1 MNFDYLLNILEFDES
16 DKKEIK
22 RYSDISLNRDVSR
35 NIKLLTEK
43 DFYESAEKELQTLLS
58 PDEKGL
64 KMLCAMLKAAF
75 ISYEK
80 YLKAGISEQVF
91 IDTMKCF
98 SRFSGEFKKQKGYF
112 GFDRSFWTGRELS
125 LSLFRLGELEYET
138 TVNENGKNVVC
149 MHVPSDCDL
158 SDEKVNFSLISAH
171 AFFEKHYPEYAAAEY
186 RIYTWLLSSA
196 LKQILPQTS
205 KIIKFQERFN
215 ICEENPSDSYKF
227 WVFGDS
233 DQKPEDFAEKT
244 TLQRGIKRYALQGNA
259 MTEATGI
266 LKAFKK

>member
-16 DKKEIK
+16 DREQIK
-22 RYSDISLNRDVSR
+22 RHTDISLNSEVCR

-43 DFYESAEKELQTLLS
+43 NFYDFAEKELQTILY
-58 PDEKGL
+58 PDENGL
-64 KMLCAMLKAAF
+64 KMLCAMLKAAL

-98 SRFSGEFKKQKGYF
+98 TRFTGEFKKQKGCF

-138 TVNENGKNVVC
+138 TVTENGKNVIY

-158 SDEKVNFSLISAH
+158 TDEKVDFSLISART
-171 AFFEKHYPEYAAAEY
+171 FFEKHYPEYAAAEY
-186 RIYTWLLSSA
+186 RIHTWLLSSS
-196 LKQILPQTS
+196 LKAILPKTS

-215 ICEENPSDSYKF
+215 ICEENPSDGYKF

-233 DQKPEDFAEKT
+233 NQKPEDFAEKT
-244 TLQRGIKRYALQGNA
+244 TLQRRLKRYVLEGNA
-259 MTEATGI
+259 MTEAAGI
-266 LKAFKK
+266 LKGF

>member
-1 MNFDYLLNILEFDES
+1 MNLDRLLNVLQFDVV
-16 DKKEIK
+16 DAKEIK
-22 RYSDISLNRDVSR
+22 KYSYIIDDIEVKRR
-35 NIKLLTEK
+35 IKPLVETK
-43 DFYESAEKELQTLLS
+43 SYETAEKELKSLFF

-64 KMLCAMLKAAF
+64 KMLRVMLEAALL
-75 ISYEK
+75 SYEK

-98 SRFSGEFKKQKGYF
+98 TRFTGEFKKQRGYF

-138 TVNENGKNVVC
+138 TVTEDGKNVIY

-158 SDEKVNFSLISAH
+158 ADEKVDFSLISAR

-186 RIYTWLLSSA
+186 RIHTWLLSSS
-196 LKQILPQTS
+196 LKVILPKTS

-215 ICEENPSDSYKF
+215 ICEENPSDGYKF

-233 DQKPEDFAEKT
+233 KQNPEDFAEKT
-244 TLQRGIKRYALQGNA
+244 TLQRGIKRYVLQGNA
-259 MTEATGI
+259 ITEALGV
-266 LKAFKK
+266 LKVFKT